1 MPAPVPLIPV
11 SHTCFIPLVRRR
23 QDSLDIPSVYSSL
36 PRTTISPSSALSP
49 LLISSSLSHVQ
60 SYKNTLPLTLRLS
73 LLRTIAHAA
82 WYNNA
87 RTILFSFLI
96 KVTHFIHS
104 YKYSSWENT
113 NSRRLLYS
121 CAIAHT
127 LIRDVCPYANS
138 PCFSAA
144 LFQRLKINL
153 SLLKSN
159 PIHRPVPCIR
169 TSINSFIK
177 KVQLLYK
184 RVYRARIAHLYITE
198 FVLQTRALKQRRYF
212 RRCFRAY
219 LLVL

>member
-1 MPAPVPLIPV
+1 MHLRLLPC
-11 SHTCFIPLVRRR
+11 SR
-23 QDSLDIPSVYSSL
+23 SL
-36 PRTTISPSSALSP
+36 
-49 LLISSSLSHVQ
+49 SSLSPWQ
-60 SYKNTLPLTLRLS
+60 TQDYLLPSPQYLPPFVVSPPDLPT
-73 LLRTIAHAA
+73 
-82 WYNNA
+82 
-87 RTILFSFLI
+87 FPFLI

-153 SLLKSN
+153 SLLRSN
-159 PIHRPVPCIR
+159 PIHRPFPCIC
-169 TSINSFIK
+169 TSINPFIK
-177 KVQLLYK
+177 KLQLLYK

-198 FVLQTRALKQRRYF
+198 FVLQTRVLKQRRYF